1 MTEHNAKQRRHYQT
15 IRDEGRKRKG
25 VTNPHVEGTFAAFC
39 WEMGYRQDVRSIDE
53 LSRDWNKQRNR
64 VEARSL
70 PKIDD
75 VCGAFS
81 AFQTAATM
89 AMMRNA
95 IMSAGYIQALDN
107 ARTTLRHKLIELGLA
122 EHIDWTE

>member
-15 IRDEGRKRKG
+15 IREEGRKRKG

-75 VCGAFS
+75 VCIAFHV
-81 AFQTAATM
+81 FQQEMARALVRYAA
-89 AMMRNA
+89 
-95 IMSAGYIQALDN
+95 MSADQNRAFEG